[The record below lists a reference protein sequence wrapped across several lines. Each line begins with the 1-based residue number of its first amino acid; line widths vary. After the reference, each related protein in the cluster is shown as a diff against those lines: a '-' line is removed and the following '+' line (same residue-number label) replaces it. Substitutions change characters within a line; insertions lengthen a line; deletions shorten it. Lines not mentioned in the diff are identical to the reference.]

1 MAELPNYGPVPTTG
15 TGGTELDAQDAGTLN
30 ALVLQPYEQAPSIG
44 QDGWPKMQEVWKGP
58 FLILKDIAQYD
69 IINKSREYA
78 LNLIKS
84 TATVV
89 GRYTTP
95 DPGFDFQWNV
105 PNQWIVRSVEVRE
118 LEAGDHAELHI
129 TYDSVST
136 YSGSDW
142 GSGKDEKD
150 TWNLDWQSY
159 SITPYAFCK
168 NDPVED
174 PPASNYND
182 QSNDTAWRKNIEDFF
197 QSQSGDKSKYQYD
210 STKDRTYF
218 LALNPAERK
227 VAKKVIDGKGAVY
240 HYPVLKHHR
249 EWSRKFSSLSAR
261 ADFPTTLGDKIDH
274 IIDSGSAELSSCP
287 YKFPREDNKDVWKWL
302 KVGDTMTES
311 KDKKTSTVTFT
322 RDEIWWGA
330 KDWDANF
337 YGNEEFD
344 HTKLDS
350 CRWEIGK
357 V

>member
-15 TGGTELDAQDAGTLN
+15 TGETTLDSQNIGTLN

-44 QDGWPKMQEVWKGP
+44 EDGWPKMQEIWKGP
-58 FLILKDIAQYD
+58 FLILKDIAQHD
-69 IINKSREYA
+69 IINKTREYA

-105 PNQWIVRSVEVRE
+105 PNQWIVSNVEVRE
-118 LEAGDHAELHI
+118 LEAGDHAELRI
-129 TYDSVST
+129 SYVSVTT
-136 YSGSDW
+136 YSGSSW
-142 GSGKDEKD
+142 GNGKDEKN
-150 TWNLDWQSY
+150 TWSLDWQSY
-159 SITPYAFCK
+159 SVTPYAFCK

-174 PPASNYND
+174 PPAPNYD
-182 QSNDTAWRKNIEDFF
+182 EQSQDTAWRKNIEDFF
-197 QSQSGDKSKYQYD
+197 QSQSGDKSKYEYD
-210 STKDRTYF
+210 STKDRAYF

-249 EWSRKFSSLSAR
+249 EWSKKFSSLSSR
-261 ADFPTTLGDKIDH
+261 VDFPDILGDEVDH
-274 IIDSGSAELSSCP
+274 IIASNSAQLSACP
-287 YKFPREDNKDVWKWL
+287 YEFPKEDGVDIWKWL

-311 KDKKTSTVTFT
+311 KDKKTNTVTFT
-322 RDEIWWGA
+322 RDEVWWGA
-330 KDWDANF
+330 KDWDVNF

-344 HTKLDS
+344 HSKLDS